1 MKQIALTFLTVIT
14 LGTLASAQ
22 TKKSKTKVKK
32 TTTVTKTTKVTPT
45 TNSKEINTITKETII
60 AKDVTPIAPDQVKA
74 QTQDIAQVDAFISFD
89 KEEHNFGNVPEGP
102 QAITEFKIKNISNE
116 PITVNNVQASCGC
129 TVPEWTKEP
138 IAPGETGKIKAIYN
152 TQGRPGNISKS
163 LTVTTS
169 KGTKTLSL
177 KGNVEKA
184 PQTSVPASEN
194 SMIKTN

>member
-1 MKQIALTFLTVIT
+1 MKQIALTLLTIIT
-14 LGTLASAQ
+14 LTSVANSQ
-22 TKKSKTKVKK
+22 TKKLKTKVKK
-32 TTTVTKTTKVTPT
+32 TTSITKTTKVNPT
-45 TNSKEINTITKETII
+45 TSPVNVVSKETII
-60 AKDVTPIAPDQVKA
+60 AKDVTPVAPVLDQVK
-74 QTQDIAQVDAFISFD
+74 TPSQDIAQVDAFVAFD
-89 KEEHNFGNVPEGP
+89 KVEHNFGNVPEGP

-184 PQTSVPASEN
+184 PQTSVPTNEN